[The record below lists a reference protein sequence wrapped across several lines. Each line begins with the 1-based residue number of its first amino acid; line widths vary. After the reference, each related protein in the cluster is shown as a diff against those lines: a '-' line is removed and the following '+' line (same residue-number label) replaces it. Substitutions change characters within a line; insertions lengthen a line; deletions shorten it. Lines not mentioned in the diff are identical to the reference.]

1 MTVGSE
7 VRGRVTVITLDRPE
21 RRNALGLEACE
32 DLHAALLAAGSD
44 RSGVGAVVLAG
55 AGGNFCAGADVS
67 AVPSDRFLDALRG
80 VLDALLSVPVPVIA
94 AVEGVALGA
103 GLQLAVACDLRV
115 ATPDSRF
122 GVPAARLGLV
132 MDHASVQRVALLAGH
147 GPARAML
154 LAAEEVS
161 GADALR
167 LGLAQRAGGVADAVA
182 WATDIAGL
190 APLTVAAHKL
200 ALNRLEPPLADR
212 DVDEARRRAWV
223 SADLAEGVAAF
234 AERRP
239 PRFEGR

>member
-1 MTVGSE
+1 MS
-7 VRGRVTVITLDRPE
+7 VRSRRDGRVAVITLDRPE
-21 RRNALGLEACE
+21 RRNALDEEACTS
-32 DLHAALLAAGSD
+32 LLTAVVSAGSD
-44 RSGVGAVVLAG
+44 GSGVGAVVLAG

-67 AVPSDRFLDALRG
+67 AVPSDRFLAALRG
-80 VLDALLSVPVPVIA
+80 VLDALVDVPVPVIA
-94 AVEGVALGA
+94 SVEGVALGA

-132 MDHASVQRVALLAGH
+132 MDHASVQRVALLAGP

-154 LAAEEVS
+154 LAAEEIS

-182 WATDIAGL
+182 WAQSIAAL

-200 ALNRLEPPLADR
+200 ALNRLEPRLADP
-212 DVDEARRRAWV
+212 DVDEARRRAWA
-223 SADLAEGVAAF
+223 SADLTEGVAAF

>member
-1 MTVGSE
+1 MTIRSE
-7 VRGRVTVITLDRPE
+7 TRGRVGLVVIDRPK
-21 RRNALGLEACE
+21 RRNALDADSCEA
-32 DLHAALLAAGSD
+32 LVAAVQEAGAG
-44 RSGVGAVVLAG
+44 GVGAVVLAG

-67 AVPSDRFLDALRG
+67 GIPSERFLAALRILLDAL
-80 VLDALLSVPVPVIA
+80 VALPVPVVA
-94 AVEGVALGA
+94 SVEGVALGA

-122 GVPAARLGLV
+122 GIPAARLGLV

-154 LAAEEVS
+154 LASEEVD
-161 GADALR
+161 GVAALR
-167 LGLAQRAGGVADAVA
+167 LGLAQRAGGLDVALA
-182 WATDIAGL
+182 WAEHIAGL

-200 ALNRLEPPLADR
+200 ALNRLEPTLADP
-212 DVDEARRRAWV
+212 DVEEARRRAWA

>member
-1 MTVGSE
+1 MTVHTD
-7 VRGRVTVITLDRPE
+7 RHGRVAVITLDRPE
-21 RRNALGLEACE
+21 RRNALDAQTCE
-32 DLHAALLAAGSD
+32 TLLHALLSAGSEG
-44 RSGVGAVVLAG
+44 RGVGAIVLAG
-55 AGGNFCAGADVS
+55 AGANFCAGADVS
-67 AVPSDRFLDALRG
+67 AVPSDRFLVALGG
-80 VLDALLSVPVPVIA
+80 VLDALVSVPVPVIA

-122 GVPAARLGLV
+122 GVPAAKLGLV

-154 LAAEEVS
+154 LAAEEVT
-161 GADALR
+161 GAEALR

-182 WATDIAGL
+182 WAGQIAAL

-200 ALNRLEPPLADR
+200 ALNRLERPLSDP
-212 DVDEARRRAWV
+212 DVAEARRRAWA